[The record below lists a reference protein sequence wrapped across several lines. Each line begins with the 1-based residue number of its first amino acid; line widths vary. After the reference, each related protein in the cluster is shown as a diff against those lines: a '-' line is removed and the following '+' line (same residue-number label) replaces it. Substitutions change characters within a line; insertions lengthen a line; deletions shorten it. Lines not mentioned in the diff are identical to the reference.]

1 MPASVHPKPS
11 KIKVREHRQ
20 RLRAQGLRPV
30 QVWVPDVSSPTFRA
44 AAKRQSKA
52 VAASKHA
59 KADQNFIDAVST
71 LGPA

>member
-1 MPASVHPKPS
+1 MSLAVHPKPS
-11 KIKVREHRQ
+11 KVKVQEHRE

-30 QVWVPDVSSPTFRA
+30 QIWVPDVTSPTFRA

-52 VAASKHA
+52 VAASDHA
-59 KADQNFIDAVST
+59 KEDQGFIDGVST